1 MLGVCVV
8 LCQFVLVGRIPPLRS
23 RTTQQGDRMAEQSF
37 IAVTAEA
44 TLRHHGLDTFEAL
57 WTVAGEP
64 VDEPNRAR
72 GGTSSVTRL
81 RLIDPDGREHRFY
94 LKRQSN
100 YRIRTLRRPLGE
112 STVARE
118 FHNIDL
124 CARHCVPTMEV
135 AFFAER
141 RLDGQLQSL
150 LLTYDLEAYR
160 PLDDWFEQWSE
171 LCYQRQQDL
180 IRASAAIVA
189 RLHSCGLVHNCLYP
203 KHLFLRPHPDGVAVR
218 FIDLEK
224 LRAHRLSPWG
234 RKRDLDALN
243 RRSPALSRSQRLR
256 FLLVYLDKNEVDNEV
271 RYWVRRVMQ
280 RSAKKE
286 RKRMSG
292 SDRPVPRR

>member
-8 LCQFVLVGRIPPLRS
+8 LCQFGLMGRIPPLRS
-23 RTTQQGDRMAEQSF
+23 RTRQQGNQMAQRSF

-57 WTVAGEP
+57 WNVTGEP

-100 YRIRTLRRPLGE
+100 YRIRTLRRPWGE

-124 CARHCVPTMEV
+124 CARHCIPTMEV

-141 RLDGQLQSL
+141 QFGGQLQAM
-150 LLTYDLEAYR
+150 LLTYDLEGYR
-160 PLDDWFEQWSE
+160 PLDEWFYQWSE
-171 LCYQRQQDL
+171 LGYQRQQDL

-189 RLHSCGLVHNCLYP
+189 RLHGCGIVHNCLYP
-203 KHLFLRPHPDGVAVR
+203 KHVFLRPHPDGMGVR

-243 RRSPALSRSQRLR
+243 RRSPGLSRSQRLR

-286 RKRMSG
+286 RKRMSA

>member
-1 MLGVCVV
+1 
-8 LCQFVLVGRIPPLRS
+8 
-23 RTTQQGDRMAEQSF
+23 MAAQSF

-44 TLRHHGLDTFEAL
+44 TLRQHGLDTFEAL
-57 WTVAGEP
+57 WKVTGEP

-81 RLIDPDGREHRFY
+81 RLTDPVGREHCFY

-112 STVARE
+112 STAARE

-124 CARHCVPTMEV
+124 CARHCIPTMEV

-141 RLDGQLQSL
+141 QCDGQLQAM
-150 LLTYDLEAYR
+150 LLTYELEGYR
-160 PLDDWFEQWSE
+160 PLDEWFARWSG
-171 LCYQRQQDL
+171 LGYQRQQEL

-189 RLHSCGLVHNCLYP
+189 RLHDSGMVHNCLYP
-203 KHLFLRPHPDGVAVR
+203 KHLFLRPHSDGMGVR

-224 LRAHRLSPWG
+224 LRSQGFSRGG

-243 RRSPALSRSQRLR
+243 RRSTVLSRSQRLR
-256 FLLVYLDKNEVDNEV
+256 FLLVYLGKDEVDNEV
-271 RYWVRRVMQ
+271 RSWVRRVMQ
-280 RSAKKE
+280 RSVKKQ

-292 SDRPVPRR
+292 PDQPALRS